1 MHAAIYIGMLA
12 RLVTNEAVDYGL
24 WHLTRCCVVKVNQWL
39 AVDLELE
46 DRKLGAN
53 TLNIEC
59 RSELRFQSGVYD
71 LHYQFLL
78 VCSSTVCSSRCLSD
92 ATGMRSII
100 SAPNA

>member
-1 MHAAIYIGMLA
+1 MHAAIYIGVLA

-24 WHLTRCCVVKVNQWL
+24 WHLTRCGVIQVNQWL
-39 AVDLELE
+39 AVDPELE
-46 DRKLGAN
+46 DGKLGAN
-53 TLNIEC
+53 AIDIEC
-59 RSELRFQSGVYD
+59 RSELRSQSGIYD
-71 LHYQFLL
+71 LHCQFLL